1 MNPTETP
8 IQYELL
14 NPNNQSFAW
23 SGPGGFTMQDVLAG
37 YQEQF
42 LMKMLIFSIF
52 YLINTF
58 VLLYYVD
65 KMEQHPIKRR
75 ILRIFTYFNLA
86 PALYYPV
93 LMIGIYTGWYQ

>member
-1 MNPTETP
+1 MNPGPTP
-8 IQYELL
+8 IPYDLIAM
-14 NPNNQSFAW
+14 PAA
-23 SGPGGFTMQDVLAG
+23 PGRITREHVLAG

-42 LMKMLIFSIF
+42 LMKMLVFSIF
-52 YLINTF
+52 YLIATF